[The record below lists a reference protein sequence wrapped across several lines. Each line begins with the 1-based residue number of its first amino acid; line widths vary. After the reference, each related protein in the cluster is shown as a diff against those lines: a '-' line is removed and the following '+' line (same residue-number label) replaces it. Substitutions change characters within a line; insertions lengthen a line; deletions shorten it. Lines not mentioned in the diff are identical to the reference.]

1 MKDTLYSKMPACR
14 TGRHDCLE
22 VVYEYNHDP
31 GTSDTPPCT
40 EIDIIKVQA
49 MDSSIDIQD
58 LLCES
63 VIERIKEEIQEQ
75 EENRDN
81 YDESAWE
88 ERKWAA

>member
-1 MKDTLYSKMPACR
+1 MKDTLYSKIY
-14 TGRHDCLE
+14 DCLE
-22 VVYEYNHDP
+22 VVCEYNHDP
-31 GTSDTPPCT
+31 GTSDTPTCT

-75 EENRDN
+75 EENRDDF
-81 YDESAWE
+81 DESAWE

>member
-1 MKDTLYSKMPACR
+1 MKDTLYSKMY
-14 TGRHDCLE
+14 DCLE

-63 VIERIKEEIQEQ
+63 VIACLPDRQERIKEEIQEQ

-81 YDESAWE
+81 YDETRWE
-88 ERKWAA
+88 EEKWAA